1 MNSET
6 VNALGSYG
14 RKSVGTE
21 VVVEEQ
27 FPPDGPRT
35 DHLYMA
41 GGLDR
46 ARQFMEM
53 RPSGE
58 SSM

>member
-6 VNALGSYG
+6 VNVLGSYG

-21 VVVEEQ
+21 VVVEL